1 MDTTMTSNAV
11 GSARN
16 DDFWGGRALID
27 ALQARGRAALDPLI
41 PTGASICLLDYPNN
55 SNVGDSLIWLG
66 STAYLRSRQV
76 ITRYVCDL
84 ENYDASRI
92 QRALVHQPVILL
104 NGGGNFGTLWP
115 AVQNLR
121 LQVLRDFPGVPVVQ
135 LPQSLHFD
143 NDAAIEEA
151 AAVIRDHGNF
161 TLLVRDQPS
170 YDLATARFQ
179 CTVKLCPD
187 MAFFIG
193 PLRDQRTA
201 PYDRFILARTD
212 REQKS
217 NWLAPLEQL
226 QPKLTLRISDWLHL
240 GWRESIYYRLE
251 KYSAGL
257 RRLID
262 KDNLLLL
269 ALWNALSAARL
280 DRGAELLTSGRVVI
294 ADRLHVH
301 ILSILLDKPHVLI
314 DNSYRK
320 LGNLHDAWTAGFTG
334 VKFVNNL
341 SEAFDEAQLLENR
354 QKQRNAQGGT

>member
-1 MDTTMTSNAV
+1 MDTTMSSGTV
-11 GSARN
+11 GRAHHN
-16 DDFWGGRALID
+16 DFWGGRALID
-27 ALQARGRAALDPLI
+27 ALQAKGRAVLDPLI
-41 PTGASICLLDYPNN
+41 PVGASVCLLDYPNN

-66 STAYLRSRQV
+66 STAYLRSRDV
-76 ITRYVCDL
+76 AMRYVCDL
-84 ENYDASRI
+84 ENYDPTRI
-92 QRALVHQPVILL
+92 KKALPHQPVILL

-115 AVQNLR
+115 AVQKLR

-151 AAVIRDHGNF
+151 AAVIRAHGNF

-170 YDLATARFQ
+170 YELATQRFQ
-179 CTVKLCPD
+179 CVVKLCPD

-193 PLRDQRTA
+193 PLQDERKA

-226 QPKLTLRISDWLHL
+226 KPQLSLRISDWLHL
-240 GWRESIYYRLE
+240 GWRESIYFRLE

-257 RRLID
+257 RRAID

-269 ALWNALSAARL
+269 TLWNALSAARL
-280 DRGAELLTSGRVVI
+280 LRGAELLTSGRVVI

-334 VKFVNNL
+334 VKFVSDL
-341 SEAFDEAQLLENR
+341 QEALEQAQLLEAR
-354 QKQRNAQGGT
+354 QRQRTRGGA

>member
-1 MDTTMTSNAV
+1 MDTTMTSSAV
-11 GSARN
+11 GSAGN
-16 DDFWGGRALID
+16 HDFWGGRALID
-27 ALQARGRAALDPLI
+27 ALQAKGRSVLDPLI
-41 PTGASICLLDYPNN
+41 PQESSVCLLDYPNN

-66 STAYLRSRQV
+66 STAYLRTRNV
-76 ITRYVCDL
+76 AMRYVCDTD
-84 ENYDASRI
+84 NYDSQRI
-92 QRALVHQPVILL
+92 RKALAHQPVILL

-121 LQVLRDFPGVPVVQ
+121 MQVLRDFPGVPVVQ

-143 NDAAIEEA
+143 NDAAIEET
-151 AAVIRDHGNF
+151 AAVIRAHGNF

-170 YDLATARFQ
+170 YELATQRFQ

-193 PLRDQRTA
+193 PLQDTRKP

-217 NWLAPLEQL
+217 NWLSPLAEL
-226 QPKLTLRISDWLHL
+226 KPTLTLRISDWLHL
-240 GWRESIYYRLE
+240 GWRESVYFRLE
-251 KYSAGL
+251 KYSEGL
-257 RRLID
+257 RHLID

-269 ALWNALSAARL
+269 TLWDALSRARL
-280 DRGAELLTSGRVVI
+280 LRGAELLTSGRVVI

-320 LGNLHDAWTAGFTG
+320 LGNLHDAWTACFTG
-334 VKFVNNL
+334 VKFVSNL
-341 SEAFDEAQLLENR
+341 GEAFDEAQLLENR
-354 QKQRNAQGGT
+354 QKLHGQGGA

>member
-1 MDTTMTSNAV
+1 MTTTTATNTAV
-11 GSARN
+11 GSAHHG
-16 DDFWGGRALID
+16 DFWGGRALIS
-27 ALQARGRAALDPLI
+27 ALQAKGRAVLDPLI
-41 PTGASICLLDYPNN
+41 PVGTSVCLLDYPNN

-66 STAYLRSRQV
+66 STAYLRSRDV
-76 ITRYVCDL
+76 AMRYVCDL
-84 ENYDASRI
+84 ENYDATRI
-92 QRALVHQPVILL
+92 RKTLPNRPVILL

-151 AAVIRDHGNF
+151 AAVIRAHGNF

-170 YDLATARFQ
+170 YELATARFQ
-179 CTVKLCPD
+179 CAVHLCPD

-193 PLRDQRTA
+193 PLEDGRRA
-201 PYDRFILARTD
+201 PYDRFILGRTD
-212 REQKS
+212 REQKA
-217 NWLAPLEQL
+217 NWLAPLEQIKPNL
-226 QPKLTLRISDWLHL
+226 SLRISDWLHL
-240 GWRESIYYRLE
+240 GWRESIYWRLE
-251 KYSAGL
+251 RYTAGL
-257 RRLID
+257 RRAID

-269 ALWNALSAARL
+269 TLWNAQSAARL
-280 DRGAELLTSGRVVI
+280 LRGAELLTSGRVVI

-320 LGNLHDAWTAGFTG
+320 LGNLHDAWTKGFTG
-334 VKFVNNL
+334 VKFVENIQDAL
-341 SEAFDEAQLLENR
+341 AAAQVLDER
-354 QKQRNAQGGT
+354 QQQRRGQG